1 MLILRNVNSFISRAW
16 DFLLEY
22 YAPEPIYFDVSDV
35 SLDVKK
41 VISIDRSELHDPEDI
56 IDLAI

>member
-1 MLILRNVNSFISRAW
+1 MNSFISRAW
-16 DFLLEY
+16 DLLLEY

-35 SLDVKK
+35 SLDVEK
-41 VISIDRSELHDPEDI
+41 VISKARSELHDHKDI